1 MLQDCRGLDVTS
13 DSALAVAAYD
23 EAVHAFLTQSAG
35 VEPALVCALAADP
48 DFILAHALRG
58 FMGRLSAR
66 QAADLTVDAA
76 RGETARSLLQRG
88 ATMRER
94 RIAAALDHLANNQT
108 NQALASLD
116 AILAEFPLD
125 AMTVKLAHSIR
136 FQIGRAAEMRVGMD
150 AILPAW
156 SEETPGFG
164 YMLGCR
170 AFAYGETGDLAA
182 AERWG
187 RAAVLRCPD
196 DRWGSHAVAHVF
208 EMRGEAAQG
217 VAWLDRALAAD
228 PLTDGFHR
236 HIAWHRALALIGLG
250 RLEQALDAFDRGVWA
265 QPVMEYRDLANAV
278 SLLRRIEMAGGKAGA
293 RWESIC
299 GAAAALLDD
308 RRLAFSDGHAL
319 IGLVRA
325 GKIGVARRALA
336 RIEQASR
343 DGELSAA
350 HYPEGSLAL
359 MRGLVDPDA
368 VALDIGLPQLDRLG
382 GSVVQRDLFLRG
394 VIDAQITGKRQ
405 DRAAELLAQRA
416 QRFAPCR
423 WSASAGRRAQASA
436 HSSAAA

>member
-13 DSALAVAAYD
+13 ENPLAIAAYD

-35 VEPALVCALAADP
+35 VEPALARALAADP
-48 DFILAHALRG
+48 DFLLAHALRG
-58 FMGRLSAR
+58 FMGRLSTRRTTDLMVETAR
-66 QAADLTVDAA
+66 A
-76 RGETARSLLQRG
+76 GTARSLLQRG

-94 RIAAALDHLANNQT
+94 KIAAALDHLASNQT
-108 NQALASLD
+108 DAALANLD
-116 AILAEFPLD
+116 EVLAAFPLD

-136 FQIGRAAEMRVGMD
+136 FQIGRAAEMRAGMD
-150 AILPAW
+150 AVLPAW

-170 AFAYGETGDLAA
+170 AFAYGETGDLAS

-187 RAAVLRCPD
+187 RAALLRCPD
-196 DRWGSHAVAHVF
+196 DRWGAHAVAHVF

-217 VAWLDRALAAD
+217 VAWLDRVLAAD

-236 HIAWHRALALIGLG
+236 HIAWHRGLALIGLG
-250 RLEQALDAFDRGVWA
+250 RLDQALDAFDQGVWA

-278 SLLRRIEMAGGKAGA
+278 SLLRRIEMAGGQVGA
-293 RWESIC
+293 RWESVC

-325 GKIGVARRALA
+325 GKTGLARRALA
-336 RIEQASR
+336 RLEEAAR

-359 MRGLVDPDA
+359 LRGLVDRDA
-368 VALDIGLPQLDRLG
+368 ALLDGVLPHLDRLG
-382 GSVVQRDLFLRG
+382 GSVVQRDLFLRSA
-394 VIDAQITGKRQ
+394 IDAQIAGKRHS
-405 DRAAELLAQRA
+405 RAAELLAQRA

-436 HSSAAA
+436 QSAAA